1 MRQVTPR
8 PSSCRLFGVELE
20 PDTWTDGLVK
30 VIREMHSRHSVFFRA
45 LMLSLP
51 RWNGCSGNS
60 RMAVDPQADPKFPDQ
75 FPVDIPTGLKLHR
88 GYNVPEVIE
97 ASKMVVFAF
106 GYPKESVR
114 WTY

>member
-8 PSSCRLFGVELE
+8 PSGCRLFGVELE
-20 PDTWTDGLVK
+20 PTSWTDGLVK
-30 VIREMHSRHSVFFRA
+30 VIREMHSRHPQVFRP

-51 RWNGCSGNS
+51 RWRQVDGES
-60 RMAVDPQADPKFPDQ
+60 RMVVDDNPKYRYIARFPREL
-75 FPVDIPTGLKLHR
+75 PMGLRLFR
-88 GYNVPEVIE
+88 GYRVGDVIE

-106 GYPKESVR
+106 GYPKSSIR